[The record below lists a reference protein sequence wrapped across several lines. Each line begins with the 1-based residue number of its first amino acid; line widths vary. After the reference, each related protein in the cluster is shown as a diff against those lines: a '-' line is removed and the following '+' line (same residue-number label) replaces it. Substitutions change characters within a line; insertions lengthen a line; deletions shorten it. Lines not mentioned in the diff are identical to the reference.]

1 MNQITQYTTY
11 GHPVLTST
19 STSSPPSHPRSN
31 TSSIIDPSSTLIA
44 VWIGINDI
52 NDSAAYNLTT
62 SFPWFYSALI
72 NTIYTSLQDLSS
84 LGYTK
89 YVLLNLP
96 PLDRTPSNQ
105 DRVLKGGSALPNA
118 TQVEWFN
125 SALET
130 QSRDFERQNPGSSVL
145 VFDAHKVLSRILD
158 DPRKYGI
165 LNTTDFCPGAKEPD
179 IECNYEKY
187 GCPTPLETYFWYDS
201 GHITSRV
208 HRELARALD
217 AALRKWRG

>member
-11 GHPVLTST
+11 GHPVLTSI
-19 STSSPPSHPRSN
+19 SSPKHPRPKTN
-31 TSSIIDPSSTLIA
+31 TGSVIDPSSTLIA

-62 SFPWFYSALI
+62 SFPSFYSTLI
-72 NTIYTSLQDLSS
+72 NAIYTSLQDLSS
-84 LGYTK
+84 LGYK
-89 YVLLNLP
+89 KFVILNLP
-96 PLDRTPSNQ
+96 PLDRTPTNQ
-105 DRVLKGGSALPNA
+105 DRVLLGKSALPNA

-125 SALET
+125 SALDT
-130 QSRDFERQNPGSSVL
+130 QSQDFERQNPETSAL
-145 VFDAHKVLSRILD
+145 VFNAHKLLSGILD

-179 IECNYEKY
+179 IESNYEKY

-201 GHITSRV
+201 GHITSKV
-208 HRELARALD
+208 HEELARALD
-217 AALRKWRG
+217 TALRK